1 MKTTTEEKPMRML
14 NPVHPGRF
22 LRTEVIEAH
31 ELSVTEAAKILRVSR
46 PTLSSLL
53 NARADLSG
61 DMALRFEK
69 AFGVDME
76 TLMRMQNSYDI
87 ARTRGRAKKIRVQ
100 RYESRRVAVQGPSS
114 IGRSQF
120 RSKELSATK

>member
-1 MKTTTEEKPMRML
+1 MRML

-31 ELSVTEAAKILRVSR
+31 GLSVTKAARILHVSR

-53 NARADLSG
+53 NGKANLSG

-69 AFGVDME
+69 AFGIDME
-76 TLMRMQNSYDI
+76 TLMRMQNSYNI
-87 ARTRGRAKKIRVQ
+87 AQTRSRASKIRVE
-100 RYESRRVAVQGPSS
+100 RYEPQPTA
-114 IGRSQF
+114 
-120 RSKELSATK
+120 

>member
-1 MKTTTEEKPMRML
+1 MKTTTEEKAMRML

-22 LRTEVIEAH
+22 LRSEVIEAH
-31 ELSVTEAAKILRVSR
+31 GLSVTQAAKILRVSR

-53 NARADLSG
+53 NAKAGLSG

-69 AFGVDME
+69 AFGVNMD

-87 ARTRGRAKKIRVQ
+87 ARTRRRAKEIHVK
-100 RYESRRVAVQGPSS
+100 RYAPRRNLRQLNRWPG
-114 IGRSQF
+114 
-120 RSKELSATK
+120 

>member
-1 MKTTTEEKPMRML
+1 MRML

-31 ELSVTEAAKILRVSR
+31 GLSVTKAARILHVSR

-53 NARADLSG
+53 NGKANLSG

-69 AFGVDME
+69 AFGIDME
-76 TLMRMQNSYDI
+76 TLMRMQNSYNI
-87 ARTRGRAKKIRVQ
+87 AQTRSRANKIRVE
-100 RYESRRVAVQGPSS
+100 RYEPQPTA
-114 IGRSQF
+114 
-120 RSKELSATK
+120 

>member
-1 MKTTTEEKPMRML
+1 MKTITKKSLRML
-14 NPVHPGRF
+14 NPVHPGAF
-22 LRTEVIEAH
+22 LRTEIVAAH
-31 ELSVTEAAKILRVSR
+31 ELSVTEAARILGVSR

-53 NARADLSG
+53 NAKSDLSG

-87 ARTRGRAKKIRVQ
+87 AQTRRRESLIRVQ
-100 RYESRRVAVQGPSS
+100 RYEPVGVAS
-114 IGRSQF
+114 
-120 RSKELSATK
+120 